1 MVTGIAR
8 DALEAMQRYLWP
20 GNVRELSNAI
30 ESAFTFS
37 HSSIIGLDELPAAV
51 VASRPEQS
59 SHSLNGAAEE
69 AARVVPI
76 GSFAEAEREIISRAL
91 RATDGNKVQA
101 AALLRI
107 SRKKLYAKIEKY
119 GI

>member
-1 MVTGIAR
+1 VR
-8 DALEAMQRYLWP
+8 ALPL
-20 GNVRELSNAI
+20 
-30 ESAFTFS
+30 
-37 HSSIIGLDELPAAV
+37 
-51 VASRPEQS
+51 
-59 SHSLNGAAEE
+59 
-69 AARVVPI
+69 
-76 GSFAEAEREIISRAL
+76 GSFAEAEREIIARAL